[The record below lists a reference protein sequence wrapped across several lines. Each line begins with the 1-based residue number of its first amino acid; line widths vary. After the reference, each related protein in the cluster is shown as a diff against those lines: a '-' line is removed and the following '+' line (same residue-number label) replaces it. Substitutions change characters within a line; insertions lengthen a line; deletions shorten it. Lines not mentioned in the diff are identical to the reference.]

1 MNRTS
6 FLILF
11 CSIPIFVFAN
21 SEIINII
28 KVAESF
34 YNDKKFELAIIEYQR
49 ANIIYP
55 KNDYYT
61 QNQEKIAECYK
72 KMGYFIESINI
83 HKSILEENPNHWNSI
98 FEIPYTYQLMNNF
111 SESNN
116 FIRNQLEFLVN
127 ARKDSLI
134 FLKSCNHF
142 SLMDI
147 DSSKL
152 FFSSISNINLQ
163 SLVKRNLELINE
175 FESIKHYNYRTAKY
189 LNVLFPGAGYLY
201 LDMNQTFIST
211 LLVESLFLYSTIIT
225 YKNNYAIGTLF
236 GGLFFSGFYLG
247 SIYGAEQFAKRKR
260 KKMYSKYFDKLIF
273 EYHR

>member
-1 MNRTS
+1 MSRGDIIGTVGNTGKSTAPHIHYEIKMNNKR
-6 FLILF
+6 
-11 CSIPIFVFAN
+11 VN
-21 SEIINII
+21 
-28 KVAESF
+28 
-34 YNDKKFELAIIEYQR
+34 
-49 ANIIYP
+49 P
-55 KNDYYT
+55 KNYYYT

-83 HKSILEENPNHWNSI
+83 HKLILEENPKHWNSI

-127 ARKDSLI
+127 TRKDSLI

-152 FFSSISNINLQ
+152 LFSSINNINLQ

-175 FESIKHYNYRTAKY
+175 FESIN
-189 LNVLFPGAGYLY
+189 
-201 LDMNQTFIST
+201 
-211 LLVESLFLYSTIIT
+211 
-225 YKNNYAIGTLF
+225 
-236 GGLFFSGFYLG
+236 
-247 SIYGAEQFAKRKR
+247 
-260 KKMYSKYFDKLIF
+260 
-273 EYHR
+273 